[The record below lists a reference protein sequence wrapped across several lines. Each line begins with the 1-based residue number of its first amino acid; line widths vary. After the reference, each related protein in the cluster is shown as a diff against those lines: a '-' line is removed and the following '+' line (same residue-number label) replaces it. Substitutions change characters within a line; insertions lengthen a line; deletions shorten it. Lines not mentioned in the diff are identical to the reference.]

1 VSPFD
6 LREPSIVDQ
15 NQLPSEVELVF
26 EVMPCNALRV
36 AQEPGKAP
44 HPCSYFRKWGTYHS
58 YDYETAEAPP
68 QPSIVQL
75 TQYLGRATLVPE
87 LLSGC
92 RKAPLMAVGIN
103 PNLPGWWPAT
113 RNSINPLFDD
123 YRQYA
128 HYFRYR
134 ETAKLDIP
142 RDQYDRFRAGADD
155 SPLVGND
162 LPVPKDPQGF
172 RTIPIALQPMA
183 MYQNYGSLLNDLAKE
198 MEWRDH
204 RLSIGEDLSYGNMVA
219 CPSAKWI
226 NKRDPADP
234 QMPPMSTTEQ
244 VGIVAECFHLRRY
257 FLRQL
262 FQSLPRVLLIFSQS
276 TTDAF
281 LGEMDGHITTA
292 NAKPGDQIEDLLQR
306 VVRLEYGKAG
316 DQTLSA
322 RVIFSPHIT
331 GDPAHFA
338 AARARVLAQLVE
350 EARLGNL
357 AFNAETGHLHRP
369 IGDCVFCTMLDVG
382 PCDYL
387 SELVSLQSH
396 QKVPENRTADHLK
409 EEKKAHVAL
418 MEQFLASD
426 QPPARVAPLP
436 FSRSREH
443 LLREPALAGWTMAG
457 DPTRQE
463 V

>member
-1 VSPFD
+1 M
-6 LREPSIVDQ
+6 DQ

-36 AQEPGKAP
+36 AQQPGKVP
-44 HPCSYFRKWGTYHS
+44 HACSYFRQWGTYHS
-58 YDYETAEAPP
+58 YDYEVDKAPP
-68 QPSIVQL
+68 QRGIVQA
-75 TQYLGRATLVPE
+75 TQYIGRAPLLPE

-113 RNSINPLFDD
+113 RNSINPSFDD

-142 RDQYDRFRAGADD
+142 HDKYEEFRAGADD
-155 SPLVGND
+155 SPFAGND
-162 LPVPKDPQGF
+162 LAVPKDAHGL
-172 RTIPIALQPMA
+172 RTIPIELQPMA
-183 MYQNYGSLLNDLAKE
+183 MYQNYASLLDDLAKA
-198 MEWRDH
+198 MGWHGH

-226 NKRDPADP
+226 NRPNPADP
-234 QMPPMSTTEQ
+234 KMPPMSTAQQ
-244 VGIVAECFHLRRY
+244 VGIVAECFHVRRY

-262 FQSLPRVLLIFSQS
+262 FQSLPSILLIFSQS

-281 LGEMDGHITTA
+281 LGEMSSHLTTG
-292 NAKPGDQIEDLLQR
+292 NAKPGDHIDDLLQR
-306 VVRLEYGKAG
+306 EVRLEYGKVG
-316 DQTLSA
+316 NRTLSA

-331 GDPAHFA
+331 GDPAHFG

-350 EARLGNL
+350 EARLGNI
-357 AFNAETGHLHRP
+357 AYNSQSGHLHRS
-369 IGDCVFCTMLDVG
+369 IGDCVFCTMLEIG

-387 SELVSLQSH
+387 SELVSLRSRD
-396 QKVPENRTADHLK
+396 KVPEHRTGDQLQ
-409 EEKKAHVAL
+409 EEKTAHVAL
-418 MEQFLASD
+418 MERFLGSD
-426 QPPARVAPLP
+426 KPPVRVEPLVFTRKP
-436 FSRSREH
+436 ERALE
-443 LLREPALAGWTMAG
+443 EPALSGWTMAG
-457 DPTRQE
+457 DPDRQDT
-463 V
+463 